1 MLESASM
8 VVQDQDTYSFWS
20 MNLFL
25 LLVVGIVV
33 FGYFVLLIRKRWQKN
48 FLHESDKGDAD
59 AK

>member
-1 MLESASM
+1 M
-8 VVQDQDTYSFWS
+8 VVQDQDTYAFWS

-48 FLHESDKGDAD
+48 FLHDSDKGEQDE
-59 AK
+59 K